1 MPFSRHSHRPRRSR
15 GRAPE
20 PARFTP
26 SADPR
31 LKRVFAR
38 IGVPEPT
45 PFTPDPFQLE
55 ALAAVAASDCLV
67 TAPTGSGKTWI
78 AEQAIGRL
86 RANGGRAWYACPLK
100 ALSNAKHAEFSGRFG
115 ADAVGILTGD
125 RKENPD
131 APIIVGTTEILRNQ
145 LYDAMHRGE
154 SLNTDLV
161 VIDEAHYLG
170 DLDRGVVW
178 EEVLIYL
185 PVRVPLL
192 LLSATIGNAKEI
204 AAWLASIRGRP
215 CKVVAETNR
224 PVPIFPLYLHP
235 MGMLFPL
242 RTPGRK
248 GSGAID
254 KKVIEAMEKS
264 RRFSHRDG
272 TPHFGRIVELL
283 RRYDLLPAI
292 FFLKSRADCDRA
304 LDLCRGNRVDD
315 PDRLQRL
322 KARIDELSAQNP
334 RMALHRQLKHLE
346 RLAVGAHHSGQLPF
360 WKLALEQLMTE
371 GLLDAVFAPTTV
383 AAGVNFPART
393 IVLLNSDRFNGTQF
407 LPLDPTEFHQMTGRA
422 GRRGMDEIGFA
433 LVIPGRFMDV
443 RLIHRLLTAPASEV
457 ESRIRINFS
466 MVLNLLLSHTPAMV
480 QEMLQRSFA
489 AWRRGQRPQARESAA
504 AGLWRDFTHH
514 LRFLRRKGYVNE
526 RDELTPDGQ
535 WASQLRVD
543 QPLLIAEGFR
553 AGVFPQEHP
562 ALLAAI
568 TAVFV
573 NEKEADERL
582 DRTLLSKRLVKSYR
596 QAEEA
601 LAPFIAEMID
611 AGFEARPLYLKPAAV
626 LFAWASG
633 RPWEQVAAAAEME
646 EGDLAMLILRTADN
660 LRHVR
665 SLERVFP
672 AAAASAARAL
682 ALILREPVIE
692 ENA

>member
-1 MPFSRHSHRPRRSR
+1 MPSSRHFHRPRRSR
-15 GRAPE
+15 GRPPE
-20 PARFTP
+20 PTRFTP

-38 IGVPEPT
+38 IGVPEPA

-78 AEQAIGRL
+78 AEQAIERI
-86 RANGGRAWYACPLK
+86 RAAGGRAWYACPLK
-100 ALSNAKHAEFSGRFG
+100 ALSNAKHAEFSMRFG

-185 PVRVPLL
+185 PARVPLL

-215 CKVVAETNR
+215 CTVVAETNR

-235 MGMLFPL
+235 AGMLLPL
-242 RTPGRK
+242 SAPGRK
-248 GSGAID
+248 GSGGID
-254 KKVIEAMEKS
+254 QKVIEAMEKS

-283 RRYDLLPAI
+283 RRYDLLPVI

-304 LDLCRGNRVDD
+304 LDLCRSNRVDD

-322 KARIDELSAQNP
+322 KARIDELAAQNP
-334 RMALHRQLKHLE
+334 RMALHRQLPHLE

-360 WKLALEQLMTE
+360 WKLVLEQLMTE
-371 GLLDAVFAPTTV
+371 GLLDAVFATTTV

-393 IVLLNSDRFNGTQF
+393 IGLLNSDRFNGTQF

-433 LVIPGRFMDV
+433 LIVPGRYMDV
-443 RLIHRLLTAPASEV
+443 RRVHKLLTAPASEV

-466 MVLNLLLSHTPAMV
+466 MVLNLLLSHPPARV

-489 AWRRGQRPQARESAA
+489 AWRRGRQPQGLGGAA
-504 AGLWRDFTHH
+504 AGLWRDFVRH
-514 LRFLRRKGYVNE
+514 LQFLRRKGYVNE
-526 RDELTPDGQ
+526 RDELTEEGR

-553 AGVFPQEHP
+553 AGVFPQGHP

-568 TAVFV
+568 TAAFV
-573 NEKEADERL
+573 NEKESDEELDPRL
-582 DRTLLSKRLVKSYR
+582 LPKALVKSYR
-596 QAEEA
+596 QAA
-601 LAPFIAEMID
+601 DVLSPFIAEMTGE
-611 AGFEARPLYLKPAAV
+611 GFEARPLYLKPAAV
-626 LFAWASG
+626 LFTWANG

-660 LRHVR
+660 LRHIR
-665 SLERVFP
+665 ALDRVFP
-672 AAAASAARAL
+672 AAASSAARAIE
-682 ALILREPVIE
+682 LILREPVVE
-692 ENA
+692 G

>member
-1 MPFSRHSHRPRRSR
+1 
-15 GRAPE
+15 
-20 PARFTP
+20 
-26 SADPR
+26 
-31 LKRVFAR
+31 
-38 IGVPEPT
+38 
-45 PFTPDPFQLE
+45 
-55 ALAAVAASDCLV
+55 
-67 TAPTGSGKTWI
+67 
-78 AEQAIGRL
+78 
-86 RANGGRAWYACPLK
+86 
-100 ALSNAKHAEFSGRFG
+100 
-115 ADAVGILTGD
+115 
-125 RKENPD
+125 
-131 APIIVGTTEILRNQ
+131 VGTTEILRNQ

-192 LLSATIGNAKEI
+192 LLSATIGNAREI

-215 CKVVAETNR
+215 CTVVAETNR

-235 MGMLFPL
+235 AGMLLPL
-242 RTPGRK
+242 STPGRK
-248 GSGAID
+248 GSGGID

-283 RRYDLLPAI
+283 RRYDLLPVI

-315 PDRLQRL
+315 PERLERL
-322 KARIDELSAQNP
+322 KARIDELAGQNP
-334 RMALHRQLKHLE
+334 RMALHRQLPHLE
-346 RLAVGAHHSGQLPF
+346 HRAVGAHHSGQLPF

-371 GLLDAVFAPTTV
+371 GLLDAVFATTTV

-393 IVLLNSDRFNGTQF
+393 IALLNSDRFNGTQF

-433 LVIPGRFMDV
+433 LIVPGRYMDV
-443 RLIHRLLTAPASEV
+443 RLIHKLLTAPASEV

-466 MVLNLLLSHTPAMV
+466 MVLNLLLSHTPDRV

-489 AWRRGQRPQARESAA
+489 AWRRGRGQGPQTREDAA
-504 AGLWRDFTHH
+504 AGLWRDFMRH
-514 LRFLRRKGYVNE
+514 LRFLRRKGYVNA

-553 AGVFPQEHP
+553 AGVFPQERP
-562 ALLAAI
+562 ALLAALI
-568 TAVFV
+568 AVFV
-573 NEKEADERL
+573 NEKEADEGL
-582 DRTLLSKRLVKSYR
+582 DRTLLPKRLVAAYR

-601 LAPFIAEMID
+601 LAPYIAEMQEE
-611 AGFEARPLYLKPAAV
+611 GFEARPLYLKPAAV

-633 RPWEQVAAAAEME
+633 RPWEQVVAAAEME

-665 SLERVFP
+665 SLEHVFP

-682 ALILREPVIE
+682 ALILREPVVE
-692 ENA
+692 EP

>member
-1 MPFSRHSHRPRRSR
+1 MPSSRHSYRPRRSG
-15 GRAPE
+15 GRPPE
-20 PARFTP
+20 ARRFTP

-31 LKRVFAR
+31 LKTVFAR
-38 IGVPEPT
+38 IGVPEAK

-55 ALAAVAASDCLV
+55 ALSAVAVSDCLV

-78 AEQAIGRL
+78 AEQAIDRI
-86 RANGGRAWYACPLK
+86 RSAGGRAWYACPLK
-100 ALSNAKHAEFSGRFG
+100 ALSNAKHAEFSRRFG

-185 PVRVPLL
+185 PERVPLL
-192 LLSATIGNAKEI
+192 LLSATIGNAREI
-204 AAWLASIRGRP
+204 AAWLASIRARP
-215 CKVVAETNR
+215 CTVVAETKR

-242 RTPGRK
+242 SAPGRK
-248 GSGAID
+248 GSGGID

-283 RRYDLLPAI
+283 RRYELLPVI

-304 LDLCRGNRVDD
+304 LDSCRGNRIGD
-315 PDRLQRL
+315 PGRLLRL
-322 KARIDELSAQNP
+322 KARIDELAAQNP
-334 RMALHRQLKHLE
+334 RLALHRQLPHLE
-346 RLAVGAHHSGQLPF
+346 RLAVGSHHSGQLPY

-371 GLLDAVFAPTTV
+371 GLLDAVFATTTV

-393 IVLLNSDRFNGTQF
+393 IALLNSDRFNGTQF

-433 LVIPGRFMDV
+433 LIVPGRYMDV

-457 ESRIRINFS
+457 DSRIRINFS
-466 MVLNLLLSHTPAMV
+466 MVLNLLLSHTPDRV
-480 QEMLQRSFA
+480 REMLDRSFA
-489 AWRRGQRPQARESAA
+489 AWRRSRGRRPQGSAA
-504 AGLWRDFTHH
+504 AGLWRDFVRH
-514 LRFLRRKGYVNE
+514 LQFLRRKGYVNE
-526 RDELTPDGQ
+526 RDELTADGQ

-553 AGVFPQEHP
+553 AALFPQEHP

-568 TAVFV
+568 IAVFV
-573 NEKEADERL
+573 NEKEADEGL
-582 DRTLLSKRLVKSYR
+582 DRKLLPKLLVKSYR

-601 LAPFIAEMID
+601 LAPFIAEMKEE
-611 AGFEARPLYLKPAAV
+611 GFEARPLYLKPAAV

-633 RPWEQVAAAAEME
+633 RPWEQVVAAAEME

-660 LRHVR
+660 LRHIR
-665 SLERVFP
+665 ALDRVFP
-672 AAAASAARAL
+672 AAAASAARAIEM
-682 ALILREPVIE
+682 ILREPVVE
-692 ENA
+692 G

>member
-15 GRAPE
+15 GRTPE

-26 SADPR
+26 AADAR

-38 IGVPEPT
+38 IGVPEAK
-45 PFTPDPFQLE
+45 PFTPDPFQTE
-55 ALAAVAASDCLV
+55 ALAAVASADCLV

-78 AEQAIGRL
+78 AEQAIERIRQG
-86 RANGGRAWYACPLK
+86 GGRAWYACPLK
-100 ALSNAKHAEFSGRFG
+100 ALSNAKHAEFSNRFG
-115 ADAVGILTGD
+115 AEAVGILTGD

-192 LLSATIGNAKEI
+192 LLSATIGNAREI

-215 CKVVAETNR
+215 CTVVAETNR
-224 PVPIFPLYLHP
+224 PVPIFPLFLHP
-235 MGMLFPL
+235 TGTLLPL
-242 RTPGRK
+242 STPGRK
-248 GSGAID
+248 GASGIDRKVAAAI
-254 KKVIEAMEKS
+254 EKS
-264 RRFSHRDG
+264 RRFSRG
-272 TPHFGRIVELL
+272 GVAPHFGRIVELL
-283 RRYDLLPAI
+283 RRYDLLPVI

-304 LDLCRGNRVDD
+304 LDLCRGSRVDD
-315 PDRLQRL
+315 PERRQRL
-322 KARIDELSAQNP
+322 KARIDELTAQNP
-334 RMALHRQLKHLE
+334 RMALHRQLPHLE

-371 GLLDAVFAPTTV
+371 GLLDAVFATTTV

-393 IVLLNSDRFNGTQF
+393 IALLNSDRFNGTQF

-443 RLIHRLLTAPASEV
+443 RLIHRLFTAPASEV
-457 ESRIRINFS
+457 DSRIRINFS
-466 MVLNLLLSHTPAMV
+466 MVLNLLLSHTPARV
-480 QEMLQRSFA
+480 REMLQRSFA
-489 AWRRGQRPQARESAA
+489 AWRRGRPQQTHAGSAD
-504 AGLWRDFTHH
+504 GLWGDFARH
-514 LRFLRRKGYVNE
+514 LQFLRRKGYVNAQ
-526 RDELTPDGQ
+526 DELTEDGR

-553 AGVFPQEHP
+553 AGVFPQERP

-568 TAVFV
+568 VAVFV
-573 NEKEADERL
+573 NEKESDEGL
-582 DRTLLSKRLVKSYR
+582 DRRLLPKTLVASYR
-596 QAEEA
+596 QVAER
-601 LAPFIAEMID
+601 LAPFIAEMTE
-611 AGFEARPLYLKPAAV
+611 AGFEARPLHLKPAAV
-626 LFAWASG
+626 IFAWAGG
-633 RPWEQVAAAAEME
+633 RAWEQVAAAAEME

-660 LRHVR
+660 LRHIR

-672 AAAASAARAL
+672 AAASAAARAIEL
-682 ALILREPVIE
+682 LLREPVVE
-692 ENA
+692 G